1 LNDKYVRLDNRDRDE
16 VMSFLSGHPGLN
28 LIMLNNIQ
36 MFGMYQGKSP
46 FHGDYFGRR
55 DESGLV
61 AVGAFFNLGSIFLYS
76 VSDEA
81 VEGMSDYVLG
91 LGRVPSFINSKAS
104 RVRKLLEGFR
114 GKLGVTFNTILTE
127 QMVFKGPVP
136 EGIDMECARPSR
148 ESDLDSLVRMQT
160 RLEEELFGRVSMD
173 AHSLRELISY
183 QVRSGTASVA
193 EHEGK
198 IMSKAEATVM
208 ERTGANVGGV
218 YTEPAYRG
226 RGFAT
231 ACVGDLCRRLLEQV
245 DLIAL
250 SVEGENP
257 ASLRLY
263 EKIGFKKIDDWMIAT
278 PRPRT

>member
-1 LNDKYVRLDNRDRDE
+1 LSAGYVRLNNTDRDE
-16 VMSFLSGHPGLN
+16 VISFLSGQPGLN
-28 LIMLNNIQ
+28 LIMLNNIG
-36 MFGMYQGKSP
+36 MFGMDQGDTP

-55 DESGLV
+55 DDSGLM
-61 AVGAFFNLGSIFLYS
+61 AVGAFYNLGSIFLYA

-104 RVRKLLEGFR
+104 HVRKLLEGFR
-114 GKLGVTFNTILTE
+114 GKLGVTFNSILTD
-127 QMVFKGPVP
+127 QMILKGPIS
-136 EGIDMECARPSR
+136 EGIDTECARSSC
-148 ESDLDSLVRMQT
+148 ESDLDVLVRMQT

-173 AHSLRELISY
+173 AHSLRELLSW

-193 EHEGK
+193 ECDGEVV
-198 IMSKAEATVM
+198 SKAEATMM
-208 ERTGANVGGV
+208 EGAGANIGGV

-250 SVEGENP
+250 SVERENP

-263 EKIGFKKIDDWMIAT
+263 EKIGFEKIDDWMIAT
-278 PRPRT
+278 PGPRA